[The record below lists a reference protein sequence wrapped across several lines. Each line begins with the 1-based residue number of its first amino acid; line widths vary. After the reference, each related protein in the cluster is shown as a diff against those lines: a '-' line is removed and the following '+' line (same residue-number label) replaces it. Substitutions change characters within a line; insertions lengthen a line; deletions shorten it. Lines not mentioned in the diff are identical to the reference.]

1 MPPAPGWRRLTA
13 CPLASA
19 LFVSGLLAAGPASAA
34 GDPDRGRQIYHE
46 GTSASGETIMAIVG
60 DEAVS
65 LPASALPCVGC
76 HGRDGLGRPEGG
88 VIPPDIRWRELVKTY
103 GHVHEDGRRHPPYDE
118 AGFDRVMRTGLDPA
132 GNRLDRSMPL
142 YEMPAGDMADL
153 VAYMK
158 VLEVEH
164 DPGVGPDRVRVA
176 TLLPVDGPRAPLGG
190 AMAGVM
196 AAYFDQVNEA
206 GGVFGRRIELVTIPR
221 ADSPDESLENV
232 AGFLAAG
239 DLFCLVGGYTVGLDE
254 EILAILRP
262 ETVPLIGPFTLDP
275 GDELADT
282 AAFYLYPGFEEQAR
296 VLADR
301 AGAELDGDHVVFLV
315 GPEGDRT
322 GRLAGAAR
330 DQLRARGKT
339 RSEAVS
345 YPAGDFDPA
354 AVVSGAT
361 GDDALI
367 FLGPQQDL
375 DVLLGALAEAGAAPR
390 VYVMSSFLARPLIDA
405 PPEFNE
411 RLVIA
416 YPTHTNDV
424 SPRGRA
430 EYQALAR
437 SHNLAPDHIQAQVA
451 ALAAARL
458 FVEGMR
464 RAGRDLTRIR
474 LVEGLEALYAYDTGL
489 TPPLTFGPNRRV
501 GARGAHLVVVDLA
514 AQTYVPV
521 PEGWQEI
528 R

>member
-1 MPPAPGWRRLTA
+1 MSCLLGA
-13 CPLASA
+13 C
-19 LFVSGLLAAGPASAA
+19 LLAASPAGAA
-34 GDPDRGRQIYHE
+34 GNPDRGRQIYHE
-46 GTSASGETIMAIVG
+46 GTSAGGGMIMAIVG

-88 VIPPDIRWRELVKTY
+88 VTPPDIRWRELVKKY

-118 AGFDRVMRTGLDPA
+118 AGFDRVMRMGLDPA
-132 GNRLDRSMPL
+132 GNRLDRAMPL
-142 YEMPAGDMADL
+142 YEMSAGDMADL

-158 VLEVEH
+158 VLEAEH

-176 TLLPVDGPRAPLGG
+176 TLLPGDGPRAPLGQ

-196 AAYFDQVNEA
+196 AAYFDQVNQA
-206 GGVFGRRIELVTIPR
+206 GGVFGRRVELVTIPR

-239 DLFCLVGGYTVGLDE
+239 DLFCLVGGYTVGLDD
-254 EILAILRP
+254 EILSILRP
-262 ETVPLIGPFTLDP
+262 DGVPLIGPFTLDP
-275 GDELADT
+275 GDEVADA
-282 AAFYLYPGFEEQAR
+282 AAFYLYPGFEEQVR

-301 AGAELDGDHVVFLV
+301 AGAELEGDRAVFLV
-315 GPEGDRT
+315 GPGGART
-322 GRLAGAAR
+322 ERLVAAAG
-330 DQLRARGKT
+330 DQLRTRWKD

-345 YPAGDFDPA
+345 YQDGGFDPA
-354 AVVSGAT
+354 AVVPAIAAE
-361 GDDALI
+361 DALI
-367 FLGPQQDL
+367 FLGPQPDL
-375 DVLLGALAEAGAAPR
+375 DRLLGALAEAGKAPR
-390 VYVMSSFLARPLIDA
+390 VYLMSSFLARPLIGA
-405 PPEFNE
+405 PPAFNE

-437 SHNLAPDHIQAQVA
+437 THNLAPDHIQAQVA

-464 RAGRDLTRIR
+464 KAGRDLTRSG
-474 LVEGLEALYAYDTGL
+474 LVEALESLYAYDTGF

-514 AQTYVPV
+514 AGTYVPV
-521 PEGWQEI
+521 PDGWQEI